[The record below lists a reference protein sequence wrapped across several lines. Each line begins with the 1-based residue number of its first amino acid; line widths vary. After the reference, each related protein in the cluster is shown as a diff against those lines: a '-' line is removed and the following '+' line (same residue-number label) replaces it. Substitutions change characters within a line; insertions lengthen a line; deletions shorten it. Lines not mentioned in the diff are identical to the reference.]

1 MLNWGDVRRA
11 AVFWIEMTYYR
22 RHIDAQLLGWKEA
35 AHRKPLLV
43 RGARQVGKSSAV
55 RELGRHFRYFV
66 EVNLEKHAALGR
78 LFTSDIDVRSLCA
91 QLSAAVETPI
101 VAGETLLFIDE
112 IQMSR
117 EAMMYLRYFKEDY
130 PELHV
135 IAAGSLLEF
144 ALEELPSFAVGRV
157 RSLYMYPFS
166 FDEFLSA
173 QGMEGKLRAKGEAGP
188 DKPLS
193 EAVHGLLREQLRTYY
208 LVGGMPQAVGEWI
221 ETHDYAACRLIHNDI
236 LDTYQD
242 DFSKY
247 RKRVQPA
254 LLRGVL
260 RSVALQSGRKF
271 VFSQASSQ
279 VRAAVVSDALRLL
292 TLAGLVVP
300 VVHSDANGVPLG
312 AEEDGRYTKYLFV
325 DVGLMLTMLSV
336 SAGDLLLST
345 DNDLVNKG
353 AVSEVFA
360 GLEMVKYHDCFTRAE
375 LHYWQNNTRNGQA
388 EVDYLL
394 VEDGGIVPVEVKA
407 NTRGSMQ
414 SLYLFMRKKHLSS
427 GVRLSMENFSHFT
440 YVDHEDGDGRRT
452 VSVVPLHSVSNLFAR
467 PSGAGA

>member
-1 MLNWGDVRRA
+1 MSAGGA
-11 AVFWIEMTYYR
+11 HGIEMTYYR
-22 RHIDAQLLGWKEA
+22 RLIDEQLLKWKDSA
-35 AHRKPLLV
+35 RRKPLIV

-55 RELGRHFRYFV
+55 RELGRHFRYFA
-66 EVNLEKHAALGR
+66 EINLEKHASLGR
-78 LFTSDIDVRSLCA
+78 LFTADIDVRSLCD
-91 QLSAAVETPI
+91 QLSAAVEVPI

-112 IQMSR
+112 IQLSR
-117 EAMMYLRYFKEDY
+117 EAMMCLRYFKEDY

-144 ALEELPSFAVGRV
+144 ALGELSSFAVGRV

-173 QGMEGKLRAKGEAGP
+173 QGMEGKLRAKGEAGA

-193 EAVHGLLREQLRTYY
+193 EAVHRLLRDQLRTFY

-236 LDTYQD
+236 LEAYQD
-242 DFSKY
+242 DFAKY
-247 RKRVQPA
+247 KKRVQPL
-254 LLRGVL
+254 LLRQVL

-271 VFSQASSQ
+271 VFSQAADQ

-292 TLAGLVVP
+292 ALAGLVVP
-300 VVHSDANGVPLG
+300 VTHSDANGVPLG

-336 SAGDLLLST
+336 SAGDVLLST
-345 DNDLVNKG
+345 DNDLVNRG

-360 GLEMVKYHDCFTRAE
+360 GLELMKYQDCFARAE

-394 VEDGGIVPVEVKA
+394 VAEGGRVVPVEVKA

-414 SLYLFMRKKHLSS
+414 SMYLFLRKKHLPL
-427 GVRLSMENFSHFT
+427 GVRLSMENFARFT
-440 YVDHEDGDGRRT
+440 YVDHEDGEGKREVR
-452 VSVVPLHSVSNLFAR
+452 VVPLHSVRHLLASLA
-467 PSGAGA
+467 SEGA